1 MSNSKKVLVAGAG
14 GFIGHHLV
22 KYLKSKGYWIRG
34 VDIKRPEYEQTLA
47 DEFLLLDLREK
58 VNTLKATKEMEY
70 VYNLAAN
77 MGGIGF
83 IESVHAQLMHDNVLI
98 DTNMLEASFRNGVK
112 KFFYS
117 SSALIYPNFIER
129 SKKNTEFKEE
139 DAYPAKPDSEYGWE
153 KLFIERLC
161 ADYYTDYGFETR
173 VARFHNVYGPLGT
186 WQGGRERSWAAIC
199 RKVAIAEE
207 GGEIEVWGDGKQTRS
222 YCFIRDCILG
232 IYKLMMSDCRS
243 PVNVGSNRLV
253 TIDQMVSIVSNIA
266 NKKVRIR
273 HNLTKPQGVRGRNS
287 DNTLIRRLFKWEPS
301 TPLEGG
307 LRETYE
313 WIKKQIDEGKLLSNE

>member
-34 VDIKRPEYEQTLA
+34 ADIKKPEYEQTLA

-58 VNTLKATKEMEY
+58 VNTLKATKGMEF

-83 IESVHAQLMHDNVLI
+83 IESVHAQLMHDNILI
-98 DTNMLEASFRNGVK
+98 DTNLLDASFRNGVK

-117 SSALIYPNFIER
+117 SSALVYPNFIDR
-129 SKKNTEFKEE
+129 STKNTEFKEE
-139 DAYPAKPDSEYGWE
+139 DVYPAQPDSEYGWE

-173 VARFHNVYGPLGT
+173 VARFHNVYGTLDH
-186 WQGGRERSWAAIC
+186 GRE
-199 RKVAIAEE
+199 VE
-207 GGEIEVWGDGKQTRS
+207 
-222 YCFIRDCILG
+222 RDLG
-232 IYKLMMSDCRS
+232 LQF
-243 PVNVGSNRLV
+243 V
-253 TIDQMVSIVSNIA
+253 
-266 NKKVRIR
+266 
-273 HNLTKPQGVRGRNS
+273 
-287 DNTLIRRLFKWEPS
+287 
-301 TPLEGG
+301 
-307 LRETYE
+307 
-313 WIKKQIDEGKLLSNE
+313 GKLQLPKMAEKLRYGEMGNKHVPIVLSEIAFKVFINL